1 MSGKISSDVEKKL
14 AEYGMIVLNDY
25 PMDDEKQHTFI
36 LEYMILF
43 LTFDDKSL
51 AISFHA
57 GMKPEVAAQNLLIL
71 EEIKSISK
79 IDILDSFIINN
90 RNKVVSGEAAFELLE
105 KSNRSKIL
113 VEHLRSEEY
122 IRILQSAKC
131 FDC

>member
-14 AEYGMIVLNDY
+14 AEYGMVVLNDY

-36 LEYMILF
+36 LDHMILF
-43 LTFDDKSL
+43 LTFGDKSL

-57 GMKPEVAAQNLLIL
+57 GMKPEEAAQNLLIL

-79 IDILDSFIINN
+79 IDVLDSFIINN

-105 KSNRSKIL
+105 KSNKSKIL
-113 VEHLRSEEY
+113 VEHMRSEEY
-122 IRILQSAKC
+122 VRILQSSKC